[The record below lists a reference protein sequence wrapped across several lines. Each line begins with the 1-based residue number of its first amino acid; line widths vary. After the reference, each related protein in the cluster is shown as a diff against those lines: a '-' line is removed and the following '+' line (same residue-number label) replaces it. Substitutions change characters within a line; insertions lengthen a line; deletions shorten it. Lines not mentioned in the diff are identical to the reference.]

1 MAASRVHHA
10 CRGPVAWPCA
20 VHAQQTGRMWRIAP
34 AFRASSKRSSQDEL
48 MGRNKHLRSR
58 RRGNHAPYAVG
69 LPPLHA
75 PPDGRGAKSVADL
88 VRMANVL
95 GVKPETLRQ
104 QA

>member
-1 MAASRVHHA
+1 MRRREFITLLGGAA
-10 CRGPVAWPCA
+10 AWPLTA
-20 VHAQQTGRMWRIAP
+20 RAQQTGRMWRIAP

-69 LPPLHA
+69 LPPCTRRRTGA
-75 PPDGRGAKSVADL
+75 GRKSVADL